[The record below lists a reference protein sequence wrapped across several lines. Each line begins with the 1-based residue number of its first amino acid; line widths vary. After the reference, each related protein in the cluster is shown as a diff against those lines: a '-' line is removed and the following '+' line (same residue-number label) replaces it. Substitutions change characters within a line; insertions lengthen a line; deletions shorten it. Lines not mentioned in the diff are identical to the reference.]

1 LHQRPRR
8 DDDFGFTPR
17 EAAFF
22 RRFTAPWRVQRYL
35 DGIEYDPSMGTSC
48 RSPRRVMRERSA
60 QCMDGA
66 LFAAAALRFQGY
78 PALIV
83 DLEAEQ
89 DTDHVLAV
97 FRGAGGW
104 GAVALSHFNGLRFR
118 EPIFRSIRELAVS
131 YFEGYYNLRREKTLR
146 RYSRPVDLARF
157 DKRGWTTAEEDVWY
171 IPEHLVEI
179 RHFPVLSR
187 AALRGLSTVDRR
199 SFDAGLLG
207 YHH

>member
-1 LHQRPRR
+1 
-8 DDDFGFTPR
+8 
-17 EAAFF
+17 
-22 RRFTAPWRVQRYL
+22 
-35 DGIEYDPSMGTSC
+35 
-48 RSPRRVMRERSA
+48 
-60 QCMDGA
+60 MDGA
-66 LFAAAALRFQGY
+66 LFAAAALRFQGH

-118 EPIFRSIRELAVS
+118 EPIFHSIRELAVS